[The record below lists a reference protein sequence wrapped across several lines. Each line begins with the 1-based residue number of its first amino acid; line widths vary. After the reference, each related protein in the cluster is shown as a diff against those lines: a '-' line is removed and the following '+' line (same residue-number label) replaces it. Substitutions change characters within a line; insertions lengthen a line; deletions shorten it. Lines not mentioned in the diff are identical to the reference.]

1 MLLIKVAQLGMEA
14 YACSPSSWEV
24 EARGS
29 GVHSQP
35 KLDETLSQKRVGDIV
50 YLVLMPHPTEA
61 F

>member
-1 MLLIKVAQLGMEA
+1 MLVKVTQQGMEA
-14 YACSPSSWEV
+14 RACNPSSWEV
-24 EARGS
+24 EARES

-35 KLDETLSQKRVGDIV
+35 KLYETLSQKRVGDIV